1 MATKLGSVLENGG
14 KVLSFWFEIDRFL
27 ESTQISPDS
36 SEPVTE
42 DDKAITR
49 YTTSST
55 GEQVTLTPLVQYAL
69 NDDPVSFTFVSDNP
83 TEISVDSDGTIVYQV
98 PPEQTASAIITV
110 TGVNGSATVARTVS
124 ISLAVSGA
132 SIIEVIDGGVVGS
145 ARKALSDVID
155 TDLSGANPVTQQSV
169 YTSQD
174 HSAPAYVRNT
184 SFFLSSLVE
193 ALTCFSPWNSVGGNT
208 RAGTAITKRHAVLAN
223 HYKYG
228 AGTTVRFIT
237 SNNAIVTKTVVQSA
251 RIFQDGAGTDAY
263 MVLLD
268 SDLPESITPCKLFP
282 AGYADYL
289 PAGVDPNS
297 YAATDIP
304 LLAIDQ
310 QEKGIVLDFNKHG
323 YPQEEAN
330 VLYGKPTLADRI
342 AFYEPI
348 IGGDSGNPVFA
359 AIGSELWLLSTFWG
373 SYVGPFYGELT
384 SELNAM
390 IVTLDTLQNN
400 MTGYTVTEGDL
411 SSYTTY
417 P

>member
-1 MATKLGSVLENGG
+1 MATQLYSVSENDG
-14 KVLSFWFEIDRFL
+14 KALRFWFEIDQLL
-27 ESTQISPDS
+27 ESTQILPDS
-36 SEPVTE
+36 SAPVTE

-49 YTTSST
+49 YTTAST
-55 GEQVTLTPLVQYAL
+55 GEQVTLTPIIKYAL
-69 NDDPVSFTFVSDNP
+69 NNSEVFFTFESDNP
-83 TEISVDSDGTIVYQV
+83 TEVAVDAGGMVVYQV
-98 PPEQTASAIITV
+98 APEQTASAVITI
-110 TGVNGSATVARTVS
+110 TGVNGLSTIARTVH
-124 ISLAVSGA
+124 ISLDVSGETT
-132 SIIEVIDGGVVGS
+132 IDVIEGGVVGS
-145 ARKALSDVID
+145 ARKALSDVLD
-155 TDLSGANPVTQQSV
+155 TALSGANPVTQQSV

-184 SFFLSSLVE
+184 SFLLSSLVE
-193 ALTCFSPWNSVGGNT
+193 ALTCFSPWNSAGGGK

-223 HYKYG
+223 HYKYE

-282 AGYADYL
+282 SGYADYL

-310 QEKGIVLDFNKHG
+310 HEKGIVLDFNKHG
-323 YPQEEAN
+323 YPPEEAN

-348 IGGDSGNPVFA
+348 ISGDSGNPVFA
-359 AIGSELWLLSTFWG
+359 VIGSELWLLSTFG
-373 SYVGPFYGELT
+373 GAHVGPFYGELT

-390 IVTLDTLQNN
+390 IVTLDTLQGDL
-400 MTGYTVTEGDL
+400 TGYTVTEGDL

-417 P
+417 